1 MQGSSGSALNHN
13 QILVTSPDLDTTPR
27 WSPGQPASGRRVGP
41 RYYWH
46 VPQIVPAALQHCS
59 MVQHAA
65 EEPGIEMIT
74 DHTLHRVM
82 GPGNADLSAWCFLKT
97 ATLQQSNKSSFLSTS
112 DTQSATQQS
121 VLLGT
126 ARALLLRVAAVLVPP
141 PGRAA

>member
-1 MQGSSGSALNHN
+1 
-13 QILVTSPDLDTTPR
+13 
-27 WSPGQPASGRRVGP
+27 
-41 RYYWH
+41 
-46 VPQIVPAALQHCS
+46 

-97 ATLQQSNKSSFLSTS
+97 ATLQQSNKSSFLPTS
-112 DTQSATQQS
+112 DTQSANQQS